1 MTRLLVIFMFLV
13 GFIEAKSQE
22 KIETK
27 QQNASFKV
35 SVGVVDMKKILAQ
48 SSAYQSLVDA
58 FEEKRRTHRYKFT
71 KLEDVI
77 RDEVS
82 NLIKHKMFCQKK
94 FMPQKL
100 KS

>member
-27 QQNASFKV
+27 QQKASFKV

-58 FEEKRRTHRYKFT
+58 FEEKEEHTEINLLNLKML
-71 KLEDVI
+71 LE
-77 RDEVS
+77 
-82 NLIKHKMFCQKK
+82 MKK
-94 FMPQKL
+94 VN
-100 KS
+100 